1 MCYYIRVK
9 PPFSNVSVVG
19 LSRNVTQRSPK
30 KRAGEPCMTS
40 QKTTAEETIVVWKRP
55 NYLRS
60 LNTFSYRKSSNTLQ
74 KLYTRSLISYWL
86 HRRKL
91 FTQKLIDKSTPLTTK
106 THLLLIKLHQKHN
119 IFSCFLF
126 PFKKEH

>member
-74 KLYTRSLISYWL
+74 KLYTRTNLSSLTSVCL
-86 HRRKL
+86 HSRKV
-91 FTQKLIDKSTPLTTK
+91 FTQKSIDKLTPLT
-106 THLLLIKLHQKHN
+106 L
-119 IFSCFLF
+119 
-126 PFKKEH
+126 